1 MAHTLSASR
10 RWWMAG
16 AALLAVG
23 IVAGC
28 GSTAGGNNAA
38 MGNSANAVGNATA
51 GGAPV
56 TLAESGSS
64 LLYPLFNNQWIPAY
78 KSVAPNVT
86 LTAESSGSGT
96 GIAKAIAGQVQIGAS
111 DAYLS
116 DAQMKQHPNMLNI
129 PLAVSA
135 QQVMYN
141 VPGLP
146 KDTHLHLDGPTL
158 AAIYEGKVQ
167 YWDDA
172 ALKQLNPGVK
182 LPHQRIVPVHRSDS
196 SGDTFLFTQY
206 LSDTDAGWKSSV
218 AYGTSVSWPSVQ
230 GALGAKGNSGV
241 VQALASTPGSI
252 GYVGI
257 SWLDKGVE
265 QGLGYAALKNH
276 NGQFVLPTQDAI
288 SAEANAGVSQ
298 VPDDERVSLIDL
310 PADGG
315 YPIVNFEYAIVNS
328 QQPADVADALKK
340 FLTWAIDPQK
350 GGSSQYLTP
359 VHFLPLPSAIESKS
373 LAQIQKIG
381 Q

>member
-1 MAHTLSASR
+1 MTHTLR
-10 RWWMAG
+10 HGRMALVG
-16 AALLAVG
+16 AAMLAVG
-23 IVAGC
+23 ALAGC
-28 GSTAGGNNAA
+28 GSGSDTTGGNGNTAG
-38 MGNSANAVGNATA
+38 NSTA
-51 GGAPV
+51 STGAV

-64 LLYPLFNNQWIPAY
+64 LLYPLFNNEWIPAY
-78 KSVAPNVT
+78 ASVDKSVT

-116 DAQMKQHPNMLNI
+116 DGQMQQHPTMLNI

-141 VPGLP
+141 VPGLG
-146 KDTHLHLDGPTL
+146 KNVHLKLDGPTL

-172 ALKQLNPGVK
+172 SITTLNPDVK
-182 LPHQRIVPVHRSDS
+182 LPHQRIIPVHRSDS

-206 LSDTDAGWKSSV
+206 LSDTDAAWKTSI
-218 AYGTSVSWPSVQ
+218 AYGTSVSWPAVQ

-241 VQALASTPGSI
+241 VQTLAATPGSI

-257 SWLDKGVE
+257 SWLDQGVQ

-276 NGQFVLPTQDAI
+276 NGQFELPTADAI
-288 SAEANAGVSQ
+288 QKEAAAGVNQ
-298 VPDDERVSLIDL
+298 VPDDERISLINL

-328 QQPADVADALKK
+328 QQPADVATALKK
-340 FLTWAIDPQK
+340 FLTWAIDPQQ
-350 GGSSQYLTP
+350 GGGSQYLTP
-359 VHFLPLPSAIESKS
+359 VHFLPLPAAIQSKS
-373 LAQIQKIG
+373 QAQISKIG